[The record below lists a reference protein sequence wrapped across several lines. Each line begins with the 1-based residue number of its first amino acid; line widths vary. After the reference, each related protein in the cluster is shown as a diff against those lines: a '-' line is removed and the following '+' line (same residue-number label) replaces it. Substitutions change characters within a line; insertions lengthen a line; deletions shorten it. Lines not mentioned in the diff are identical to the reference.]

1 MDEIAMPER
10 ELEELLSAALQARQ
24 TMLDH
29 NHHSAFRL
37 FNGFYEGCPDL
48 AVDIYAR
55 TLVTHNYASPYESG
69 AELISAAQDFFLQ
82 SLPWLRC
89 IVVKHRNAEDF
100 SDQRGQVVYGEHPD
114 RRVQENGVW
123 YALDLGL
130 NRDASLYLDTRNLR
144 IWARQHLAGARVLN
158 TFAYTGSLG
167 VAAMAGGAGHVVQ
180 LDRNKG
186 YLNLAKTSYSLNGF
200 PIQRADFMVS
210 DFFTGAARLKRAGQ
224 LFDCIFVDP
233 PFYSTSPSGTIDLL
247 HASHRV
253 INKVRPLV
261 AHGGW
266 LVAINNSLYL
276 SGQEYLKM
284 LEDMAADGY
293 TSIESTLPIA
303 PDFTGYA
310 QTVHSAPPV
319 DPAPFNHPTKIAIL
333 RVRRKDARSSS
344 GTT

>member
-1 MDEIAMPER
+1 VPVW
-10 ELEELLSAALQARQ
+10 ELEELLSAALQTRR
-24 TMLDH
+24 TLLDDKH
-29 NHHSAFRL
+29 QSAFRL

-55 TLVTHNYASPYESG
+55 TLVIHNYASPFESG
-69 AELISAAQDFFLQ
+69 AELISTTHDFFLQ
-82 SLPWLRC
+82 SFPWLRC
-89 IVVKHRNAEDF
+89 ILVKHRNAEDYRN
-100 SDQRGQVVYGEHPD
+100 QRGRLVYGEHPD

-123 YALDLGL
+123 YALDLRL

-144 IWARQHLAGARVLN
+144 VWARQNLSKACVLN

-167 VAAMAGGAGHVVQ
+167 VAALAGGAARVVQ
-180 LDRNKG
+180 LDRNEG
-186 YLNLAKTSYSLNGF
+186 FLNLAKSSYSLNGF

-210 DFFTGAARLKRAGQ
+210 DFFIGAARLKRAGQ

-247 HASHRV
+247 HESHRV

-261 AHGGW
+261 AHGGR

-293 TSIESTLPIA
+293 ISVESTIPIA
-303 PDFTGYA
+303 ADFTGYA
-310 QTVHSAPPV
+310 QTIHSTPPV

-333 RVRRKDARSSS
+333 RVRRKDAKSSS
-344 GTT
+344 R